1 MLVWFVTF
9 VCWCIYFSIFMSIT
23 IKTEKE
29 IAVLR
34 EGGRRL
40 AEILRE
46 LEAAVRPG
54 RTAAELNTLAEKLV
68 AKGGDRSAFF
78 NYKPY
83 GAKRPYP
90 ASLCVSINDEVV
102 HGIPNEGE
110 KVLKEGDIVSLD
122 MGLIH
127 EGLFTDMAVTVPVGE
142 VDASAKKLL
151 EVTEKALAVGIAAAR
166 AGNRVGDIS
175 FAIESFVKP
184 HGLGIVEELAGHGVG
199 YKVHEDPYVPN
210 YGKKNSGPILKA
222 GMIIAIEPMVNEG
235 GKAVV
240 LSPDGYTYKTAD
252 GKRSAHFE
260 NTIAV
265 TTGGAEILT
274 TL

>member
-1 MLVWFVTF
+1 M
-9 VCWCIYFSIFMSIT
+9 IT

-40 AEILRE
+40 AEILHE
-46 LEAAVRPG
+46 LEAAVWPG
-54 RTAAELNTLAEKLV
+54 QTAAALNMLAEKLV
-68 AKGGDRSAFF
+68 AAGGDRSAFL

-102 HGIPNEGE
+102 HGVPNEGE
-110 KVLKEGDIVSLD
+110 KILKEGDIVSLD

-127 EGLFTDMAVTVPVGE
+127 GELFTDMAVTVPVGK
-142 VDASAKKLL
+142 VDTVAANLIKVTRGAL
-151 EVTEKALAVGIAAAR
+151 EKGIAAAR

-175 FAIESFVKP
+175 FAIESFIRP
-184 HGLGIVEELAGHGVG
+184 HGFGIVEELAGHGVG

-210 YGKKNSGPILKA
+210 YGKKNSGPVLKS
-222 GMIIAIEPMVNEG
+222 GMVIAIEPMVNEG
-235 GKAVV
+235 GKAVS
-240 LSPDGYTYKTAD
+240 LSSDGYTYKTAD
-252 GKRSAHFE
+252 GTRSAHFE
-260 NTIAV
+260 KTIAV
-265 TTGGAEILT
+265 TSGEAEILT
-274 TL
+274 SL